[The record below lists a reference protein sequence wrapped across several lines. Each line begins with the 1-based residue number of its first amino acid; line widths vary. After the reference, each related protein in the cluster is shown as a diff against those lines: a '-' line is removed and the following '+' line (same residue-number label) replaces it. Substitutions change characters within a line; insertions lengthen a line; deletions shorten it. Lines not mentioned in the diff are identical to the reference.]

1 MSKAFEMIKAGL
13 EDALAHAKGRADKS
27 KYKIHVPTE
36 IDVKKIRTELGLSQD
51 EFARRYSLT
60 VARVRDWEQGRSKPD
75 SAARAYLTVIKK
87 ERKAV
92 ERALKAG

>member
-27 KYKIHVPTE
+27 KYKVHVPAQV
-36 IDVKKIRTELGLSQD
+36 DVKKIRTELGLSQD
-51 EFARRYSLT
+51 EFAQRFSFT
-60 VARVRDWEQGRSKPD
+60 AARVRDWEQGRSKPD

>member
-1 MSKAFEMIKAGL
+1 VLFRS
-13 EDALAHAKGRADKS
+13 
-27 KYKIHVPTE
+27 
-36 IDVKKIRTELGLSQD
+36 LGLSQD

-60 VARVRDWEQGRSKPD
+60 AARVRDWEQGRSKPD